1 MATKYRVYNELSE
14 EEKAQITTEKQWRK
28 RGYYPVE
35 NEGELMY
42 CNHSWSKAVYFRA
55 DQVRRMSET
64 EFALIRAERSAKGT
78 AKRAKKRAVA
88 LAEQEAQRKRE
99 NLNIYQQKCAAICA
113 TVPKRPTNLK
123 LVFDLETTGLNF
135 VEDEIL
141 EAAITTV
148 DGEVLFESRFKPAYT
163 KEWPG
168 AQRVNGI
175 SPEDVEDAPGIID
188 KIGEMAALLQNAETV
203 IAYNG
208 KQFDIP
214 FLGKYGIKLRPDAVI
229 DDPMLYGAVVYGEL
243 RGEGGD
249 VSYKWKKLAVLADYL
264 GYKGANWH
272 DAAADCIATAY
283 VWRRLQEPDMIE
295 KYNENLAK
303 LDEVSEETDT
313 SL

>member
-14 EEKAQITTEKQWRK
+14 DEKAQIATEKQWHK
-28 RGYYPVE
+28 RGYCPVE

-42 CNHSWSKAVYFRA
+42 CNRSWSKAVYFRA

-64 EFALIRAERSAKGT
+64 ELALIRAERSAKDA
-78 AKRAKKRAVA
+78 AKRAKERAVA

-99 NLNIYQQKCAAICA
+99 NLNIYRQKCAAICA
-113 TVPKRPTNLK
+113 AVSKRPTNLK

-135 VEDEIL
+135 AEDEIL

-188 KIGEMAALLQNAETV
+188 KIGEMAALLQNAET
-203 IAYNG
+203 IIGYNG
-208 KQFDIP
+208 KHFDIP
-214 FLGKYGIKLRPDAVI
+214 FLERYGIRFRKQQKGLLPVHTGSKPFFI
-229 DDPMLYGAVVYGEL
+229 QFFMKGMI
-243 RGEGGD
+243 
-249 VSYKWKKLAVLADYL
+249 YL
-264 GYKGANWH
+264 
-272 DAAADCIATAY
+272 
-283 VWRRLQEPDMIE
+283 
-295 KYNENLAK
+295 
-303 LDEVSEETDT
+303 
-313 SL
+313 

>member
-1 MATKYRVYNELSE
+1 MTTKYRVYNELSE
-14 EEKAQITTEKQWRK
+14 DEKAQIATEKQWHK
-28 RGYYPVE
+28 RGYCPVE

-42 CNHSWSKAVYFRA
+42 CNRSCSKAVYFRA

-64 EFALIRAERSAKGT
+64 ELALIRAERSAKDA
-78 AKRAKKRAVA
+78 AKRAKERAVA

-99 NLNIYQQKCAAICA
+99 NLNIYRQKCAAICA
-113 TVPKRPTNLK
+113 AVSKRPTNLK

-135 VEDEIL
+135 AEDEIL

-148 DGEVLFESRFKPAYT
+148 DGGVLFESRFKPAYT
-163 KEWPG
+163 KEWSG

-214 FLGKYGIKLRPDAVI
+214 FLERYGIRLRPDAVI
-229 DDPMLYGAVVYGEL
+229 DDPNYMETG
-243 RGEGGD
+243 
-249 VSYKWKKLAVLADYL
+249 
-264 GYKGANWH
+264 
-272 DAAADCIATAY
+272 
-283 VWRRLQEPDMIE
+283 RRQI
-295 KYNENLAK
+295 
-303 LDEVSEETDT
+303 
-313 SL
+313 

>member
-14 EEKAQITTEKQWRK
+14 DEKAQIATEKQWRK
-28 RGYYPVE
+28 RGYCPVE
-35 NEGELMY
+35 
-42 CNHSWSKAVYFRA
+42 
-55 DQVRRMSET
+55 
-64 EFALIRAERSAKGT
+64 
-78 AKRAKKRAVA
+78 
-88 LAEQEAQRKRE
+88 
-99 NLNIYQQKCAAICA
+99 KCAAICA

-141 EAAITTV
+141 EAAIMTV

-214 FLGKYGIKLRPDAVI
+214 FLGKYGIKLPTVLQRR
-229 DDPMLYGAVVYGEL
+229 MC
-243 RGEGGD
+243 GD
-249 VSYKWKKLAVLADYL
+249 GCRSR
-264 GYKGANWH
+264 
-272 DAAADCIATAY
+272 I
-283 VWRRLQEPDMIE
+283 
-295 KYNENLAK
+295 
-303 LDEVSEETDT
+303 
-313 SL
+313 